1 MGPMFHRCDASHAAR
16 GPMPTRR
23 ACRTRRS
30 GFFMWQRQ
38 YSLLPT
44 ASRRWRQIPPRTALI
59 QLKQKSSRMSD
70 SSSLSAIE
78 GASRQPRRS
87 GSAFAIAAQHFRASI
102 GDIASQHNAGCCGA
116 RGVGVW
122 AWGNSGG
129 SGSTTGGR
137 QEPADPANFCHC
149 VTVME
154 AQRQSRTSGA
164 TRLTVGVSL
173 WKGDAWRAGVPPAT
187 AVRRRSAAPLRVH
200 VMIPVPSG
208 GRH

>member
-1 MGPMFHRCDASHAAR
+1 MSYPAQRVFHVAKTVFVAPYGVTTVA
-16 GPMPTRR
+16 TN
-23 ACRTRRS
+23 
-30 GFFMWQRQ
+30 
-38 YSLLPT
+38 PT
-44 ASRRWRQIPPRTALI
+44 AHGIDPAQAKIKPHVRFFVIIR
-59 QLKQKSSRMSD
+59 
-70 SSSLSAIE
+70 AIE

-164 TRLTVGVSL
+164 TRLTVGGFIVE
-173 WKGDAWRAGVPPAT
+173 G
-187 AVRRRSAAPLRVH
+187 
-200 VMIPVPSG
+200 
-208 GRH
+208 